1 MSATPGAAD
10 SAGKG
15 TEAPHNKSG
24 VPEAEAAVDLQGK
37 YDPRFSTL
45 KWKEKWASQGQCR
58 GSTGPVQSS
67 DYAGIIFLRPVHSN
81 STSD

>member
-15 TEAPHNKSG
+15 TEAPHNKAG

-45 KWKEKWASQGQCR
+45 KWKEKWASQGQCG
-58 GSTGPVQSS
+58 GSKVVTMQGSF
-67 DYAGIIFLRPVHSN
+67 FLDLCIQIQQAISH
-81 STSD
+81 T